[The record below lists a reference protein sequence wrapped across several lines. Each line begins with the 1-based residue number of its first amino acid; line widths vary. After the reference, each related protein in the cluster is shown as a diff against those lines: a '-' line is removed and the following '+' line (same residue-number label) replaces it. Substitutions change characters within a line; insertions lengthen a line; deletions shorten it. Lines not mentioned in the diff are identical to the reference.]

1 MGWGGHLFLDT
12 GSLFYSGPTG
22 TAARHAH
29 HAFHIVLAT
38 ATPIRVASAV
48 DRAEATSVV
57 IPPDVA
63 HAFETSS
70 SRVAILYVAPES
82 RAGRC
87 LTATLSS
94 AQRVADWIAAAAA
107 LPAEDLCTTTDWHE
121 ARRRSSEALDLLI
134 GTAATPRPWPPAIR
148 RLVAMLPD
156 RLDAELRFAVL
167 ARELGLSES
176 RLAHLVTEHL
186 GIPFRPYVLWL
197 RLQRAASEMARG
209 HSITDAAHAAG
220 FSDGSH
226 LTRAFR
232 RMFGITPSE
241 IAGAVTWHLPETT
254 AADALATGPAG
265 RPR

>member
-167 ARELGLSES
+167 AREL
-176 RLAHLVTEHL
+176 
-186 GIPFRPYVLWL
+186 WL